1 MTASKDP
8 CNAVLLLVEDNPGDQ
23 KLVSL
28 ALRSNPRVK
37 HLHIVDD
44 GDKALSFLRRSGSY
58 GEAPRPDLILL
69 DLNIP
74 RRDGCQVLREIR
86 ADESLSEI
94 PVVVMTSSD
103 SPHDVMRCYRN
114 GANAFVTKP
123 IELDEFFDMVRG
135 IDAFWLQRAQL
146 PQCAQV

>member
-1 MTASKDP
+1 MMAKDA
-8 CNAVLLLVEDNPGDQ
+8 CYATLLLVEDNPGDQ

-28 ALRSNPRVK
+28 ALRANPRVR

-44 GDKALSFLRRSGSY
+44 GDKAMSFLKRAGTY

-94 PVVVMTSSD
+94 PVVVMTSSY
-103 SPHDVMRCYRN
+103 SPQDVMRCYRS

-123 IELDEFFDMVRG
+123 IELDEFFDMVNG
-135 IDAFWLQRAQL
+135 IDQFWLQRAQL
-146 PQCAQV
+146 PQCEAT